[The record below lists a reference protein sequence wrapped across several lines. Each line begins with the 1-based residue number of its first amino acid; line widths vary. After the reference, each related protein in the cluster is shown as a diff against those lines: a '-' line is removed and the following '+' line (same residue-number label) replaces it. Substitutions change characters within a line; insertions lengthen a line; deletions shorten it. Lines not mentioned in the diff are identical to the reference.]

1 MPLSVRFYHHRDT
14 EDTEGGVEDLKYWV
28 GFNIVPGVG
37 PVRFRRLLDYF
48 GEAQRAWQASAS
60 ELTRAGLDS
69 KTAESVVAT
78 RQRVNLERE
87 LERLAQQGVQVLTWE
102 DDGYPRLL
110 KEIHA
115 PPPLLYV
122 KGHLSPA
129 DDLAVAIVGT
139 RRATVYGKEVTAR
152 LAGDLARNRVTV
164 VSGLAKGIDAL
175 AHRATLDAG
184 GRTIAVLGSGMDIIY
199 PPEHARLAREIVE
212 RGALVTDYP
221 LGTQPEAG
229 NFPPRNRIISGLALG
244 TVIVEAGEG
253 SGALI
258 TADYALEQ
266 NREVFAV
273 PGNITSPRSR
283 GCNRLIQR
291 SGAKLV
297 MDVADILEELNLTM
311 AAQQLEMRAILPENE
326 VEAALLQHI
335 STEPVHVDEIGR
347 EAGLPIA
354 TVSSTLAMM
363 ELKGMVRQV
372 GGMNYVLAR
381 EERAEYRVD

>member
-1 MPLSVRFYHHRDT
+1 
-14 EDTEGGVEDLKYWV
+14 VEDLKYWV

-48 GEAQRAWQASAS
+48 GEAPRAWQASAS
-60 ELTRAGLDS
+60 ELARAGLDS

-78 RQRVNLERE
+78 RQRLNLERE

-102 DDGYPRLL
+102 DAGYPRLL

-122 KGHLSPA
+122 KGQLSPA

-199 PPEHARLAREIVE
+199 PPEHARLARDIVE

-229 NFPPRNRIISGLALG
+229 NFPPRNRIISGLSLG

-297 MDVADILEELNLTM
+297 LDVADILEELNLTM
-311 AAQQLEMRAILPENE
+311 AAQQLEMRALLPENE

>member
-1 MPLSVRFYHHRDT
+1 
-14 EDTEGGVEDLKYWV
+14 V

-48 GEAQRAWQASAS
+48 GEAQRAWQASAN
-60 ELTRAGLDS
+60 ELARAGLDA

-78 RQRVNLERE
+78 RGRVNLERE
-87 LERLAQQGVQVLTWE
+87 LERLAQQGVQTLTWADE
-102 DDGYPRLL
+102 GYPRLL

-122 KGHLSPA
+122 KGHLSPV
-129 DDLAVAIVGT
+129 DDLAVAVVGT

-152 LAGDLARNRVTV
+152 LAGDLAHNRVTV
-164 VSGLAKGIDAL
+164 VSGLAKGIDAC
-175 AHRATLDAG
+175 AHRAALDAG

-199 PPEHARLAREIVE
+199 PAEHTRLAKEIAE

-244 TVIVEAGEG
+244 AVIVEAGEG

-297 MDVADILEELNLTM
+297 LDVADILEELNLTM

-326 VEAALLQHI
+326 VEATLLQHL
-335 STEPVHVDEIGR
+335 STEPVHIDEIGR

-372 GGMNYVLAR
+372 GGMNFVLAR

>member
-1 MPLSVRFYHHRDT
+1 M
-14 EDTEGGVEDLKYWV
+14 EDLKYWV

-37 PVRFRRLLDYF
+37 PVRFRRLLEHF
-48 GEAQRAWQASAS
+48 GEAPRAWQASAS
-60 ELTRAGLDS
+60 ELARAGLDT

-78 RQRVNLERE
+78 RQRLNLERE
-87 LERLAQQGVQVLTWE
+87 LERLAQQEVQILTWE
-102 DDGYPRLL
+102 DAGYPRLL

-115 PPPLLYV
+115 PPLLLYV
-122 KGHLSPA
+122 KGQLSLA

-139 RRATVYGKEVTAR
+139 RRATTYGKEVTAR

-229 NFPPRNRIISGLALG
+229 NFPPRNRIISGLSLG

-297 MDVADILEELNLTM
+297 LDVADILEELNLTM
-311 AAQQLEMRAILPENE
+311 AAQQLEMRALLPENE